1 MYRDDILSRSILL
14 SLSTCHHILTYM
26 VIIRAEVEDIYDG
39 FVHLT
44 NVAIQK
50 AAENYDERTGGK
62 MDLQSLKLFL
72 VSRYGVDRIDS
83 LFHKIQMIILKS
95 LIAVQHI
102 MMNDRHC
109 FELYGEYV
117 SYLF

>member
-1 MYRDDILSRSILL
+1 M
-14 SLSTCHHILTYM
+14 LTYM
-26 VIIRAEVEDIYDG
+26 VFIRAEVQDIYDG

-72 VSRYGVDRIDS
+72 ISRYGVDRIDA
-83 LFHKIQMIILKS
+83 LFHEIQMIIMKS

-102 MMNDRHC
+102 MISDRHC
-109 FELYGEYV
+109 FELYGEYA
-117 SYLF
+117 SFLF

>member
-1 MYRDDILSRSILL
+1 
-14 SLSTCHHILTYM
+14 M
-26 VIIRAEVEDIYDG
+26 VIIRTEVQDIYDG

-72 VSRYGVDRIDS
+72 VSRYGVDRIDA
-83 LFHKIQMIILKS
+83 LFHEIQMIIVKS
-95 LIAVQHI
+95 LVAVQHI
-102 MMNDRHC
+102 MISDRHC